1 MDRSVIKRLI
11 YKSIL
16 KVAGGLALLVSSHS
30 FLSNQAFAQD
40 ACFSLIKGQIAF
52 DVEFC
57 KAFDPGMF
65 DTSKP
70 KYKFIEDLDP
80 QGRKELLDSYRG
92 LVVRGT
98 VVMSRAIKSG
108 VSTTK
113 GVLKGEKTVFFIPPQ
128 ITSCEDIFHKRVSG
142 SVEEK
147 CCNGT
152 GNAPCLLG
160 SGLVFR
166 DVKIAGDAM
175 VGETIVK
182 KGKRIH
188 GKDYLEAEKM
198 YSRKK
203 YKEAVKLYTKA
214 EEANDIDVKG
224 LFRMGF
230 AYRELEKC
238 DLALRP
244 LKKIWDLRQAS
255 KIWAEEELDARR
267 GIFLLARCH
276 AKNGDPSGAVFY
288 LNGFLL
294 DPKKYRSELQQSL
307 KHKDF
312 GWIHTSKEYRQYRE
326 AAEKKLGSSSNANNS
341 PDL

>member
-1 MDRSVIKRLI
+1 MDR
-11 YKSIL
+11 IL
-16 KVAGGLALLVSSHS
+16 NNKISQSLLVARGSH
-30 FLSNQAFAQD
+30 FLTVIACSLLMNMSTTAYAQE
-40 ACFSLIKGQIAF
+40 ACFALTKGPVAF

-57 KAFDPGMF
+57 KPFDPAMF

-70 KYKFIEDLDP
+70 KFKFIADLDA

-92 LVVRGT
+92 LVIKGT
-98 VVMSRAIKSG
+98 VVLSRAVKDG
-108 VSTTK
+108 VSTAK
-113 GVLKGEKTVFFIPPQ
+113 GVMQGEETILFVPPNL
-128 ITSCEDIFHKRVSG
+128 TTCADIFHKRISG
-142 SVEEK
+142 NMEEK

-160 SGLVFR
+160 SGLILKDIKV
-166 DVKIAGDAM
+166 AGDAM
-175 VGETIVK
+175 VGQTLTK
-182 KGKRIH
+182 KGKRVH
-188 GKDYLEAEKM
+188 GKDYLEAEKL
-198 YSRKK
+198 YQQKK

-214 EEANDIDVKG
+214 EDSNDIDIKG
-224 LFRMGF
+224 LYRMGF
-230 AYRELEKC
+230 SYRELEKC

-244 LKKIWDLRQAS
+244 LKKIWELQQAS
-255 KIWAEEELDARR
+255 KVWADEEMDARR

-326 AAEKKLGSSSNANNS
+326 SAEKKLGQRH
-341 PDL
+341 

>member
-1 MDRSVIKRLI
+1 VDRSAITRLTCE
-11 YKSIL
+11 SL
-16 KVAGGLALLVSSHS
+16 SRLLSGLAVICFS
-30 FLSNQAFAQD
+30 QASLTKPAFSQD
-40 ACFSLIKGQIAF
+40 ACFALIKGPIAF

-57 KAFDPGMF
+57 KPFDPGMF

-70 KYKFIEDLDP
+70 KYKFIDDLDT

-128 ITSCEDIFHKRVSG
+128 VASCEDIFHKRVSG
-142 SVEEK
+142 SVEEV

-152 GNAPCLLG
+152 GNAPCLLD
-160 SGLVFR
+160 SGLVFK
-166 DVKIAGDAM
+166 DLKIAGDAM

-188 GKDYLEAEKM
+188 GKDYLEAEKL
-198 YSRKK
+198 YSQKK
-203 YKEAVKLYTKA
+203 YKEAVKFYTKA
-214 EEANDIDVKG
+214 EESNDIDVKG

-238 DLALRP
+238 DLAIRP
-244 LKKIWDLRQAS
+244 LKKIWDLQQAS

-294 DPKKYRSELQQSL
+294 DSKKYRSELRQSL

-312 GWIHTSKEYRQYRE
+312 GWIHTSKEYRQYRQS
-326 AAEKKLGSSSNANNS
+326 AEKKLGSPSRTSSS

>member
-1 MDRSVIKRLI
+1 LDRSSIKRLI
-11 YKSIL
+11 YKSL
-16 KVAGGLALLVSSHS
+16 SRVLCGLAL
-30 FLSNQAFAQD
+30 FFGGPAFTPAQAFAQD
-40 ACFSLIKGQIAF
+40 ACFALIKGPIAF

-70 KYKFIEDLDP
+70 KYKFIDDLDP

-92 LVVRGT
+92 LVVKGT

-113 GVLKGEKTVFFIPPQ
+113 GVLKGEKIVFFIPPQ

-142 SVEEK
+142 NVEEK

-160 SGLVFR
+160 NGLVFR
-166 DVKIAGDAM
+166 DLKIAGDAM

-198 YSRKK
+198 YSQKK

-238 DLALRP
+238 DLAIRP
-244 LKKIWDLRQAS
+244 LKKIWDLQQAS

-267 GIFLLARCH
+267 GVFLLARCH

-326 AAEKKLGSSSNANNS
+326 SAEKKLGSPSRSSS
-341 PDL
+341 DL

>member
-1 MDRSVIKRLI
+1 LI
-11 YKSIL
+11 YKSL
-16 KVAGGLALLVSSHS
+16 SKSSFGLALI
-30 FLSNQAFAQD
+30 FLSQSVTTHHAFGQD
-40 ACFSLIKGQIAF
+40 ACYALIKGPIAF

-57 KAFDPGMF
+57 KVFDPGMF

-70 KYKFIEDLDP
+70 KYKFIDDLDP

-92 LVVRGT
+92 LVVKGT

-113 GVLKGEKTVFFIPPQ
+113 GALKGEKILFFIPPQ
-128 ITSCEDIFHKRVSG
+128 VTSCEDIFHKRVSG
-142 SVEEK
+142 NVEEK

-160 SGLVFR
+160 SGLVFK
-166 DVKIAGDAM
+166 DLKVAGDAM

-182 KGKRIH
+182 RGKRIH
-188 GKDYLEAEKM
+188 GKDYIEAEKM
-198 YSRKK
+198 YAQKK
-203 YKEAVKLYTKA
+203 YKEAIKLYTKA

-238 DLALRP
+238 DLAIRP
-244 LKKIWDLRQAS
+244 LKKIWDLQQAS

-267 GIFLLARCH
+267 GVFLLARCH
-276 AKNGDPSGAVFY
+276 AKNGDPSGAVFF

-326 AAEKKLGSSSNANNS
+326 SAEKKLGSSSSTSSS

>member
-1 MDRSVIKRLI
+1 MERSAIKRLI
-11 YKSIL
+11 YKSL
-16 KVAGGLALLVSSHS
+16 STRTFGLALLLGSQS
-30 FLSNQAFAQD
+30 FTSPAAFGQD
-40 ACFSLIKGQIAF
+40 ACFALIKGPIAF

-57 KAFDPGMF
+57 KPFDPGMF

-70 KYKFIEDLDP
+70 KYKFIQDLDP

-92 LVVRGT
+92 LVVKGT

-113 GVLKGEKTVFFIPPQ
+113 GVLKGEKTVFFIPPDV
-128 ITSCEDIFHKRVSG
+128 TSCEEIFHKRVSG
-142 SVEEK
+142 NLEEK
-147 CCNGT
+147 CCNGN

-160 SGLVFR
+160 NGMVFK
-166 DVKIAGDAM
+166 DLKVAGDAM

-188 GKDYLEAEKM
+188 GKDYVEAEKM
-198 YSRKK
+198 YSQKK

-238 DLALRP
+238 DLAIRP
-244 LKKIWDLRQAS
+244 LKKIWDLQQAS

-267 GIFLLARCH
+267 GVFLLARCH

-294 DPKKYRSELQQSL
+294 DAKKYRSELQQSL

-326 AAEKKLGSSSNANNS
+326 SAEKKLGSPSNSSS
-341 PDL
+341 SSDL